1 VVAAIAVVLQVV
13 LMRTGFGLRLRA
25 AGFSEEASHR
35 TGVRVNLVKIGA
47 FVACSAIAA
56 LAGIFLGA
64 QTGNGD
70 PTVGTN
76 FALLSIAA
84 CVIGGA
90 SLAGGRGSFVGS
102 VLAAVFLML
111 LINVTPL
118 VQINDAYS
126 QLITGVLTILAVLAF
141 SLSRWAAGMRK

>member
-1 VVAAIAVVLQVV
+1 VLF
-13 LMRTGFGLRLRA
+13 R
-25 AGFSEEASHR
+25 S
-35 TGVRVNLVKIGA
+35 
-47 FVACSAIAA
+47 
-56 LAGIFLGA
+56 
-64 QTGNGD
+64 
-70 PTVGTN
+70 
-76 FALLSIAA
+76 AA